1 MASARSVEEVQAF
14 LDELQDRY
22 GAPPVSVRNLAQYA
36 RIRLMADRLGLDL
49 SGLHV
54 RTLDAR
60 WFVPAP
66 AQGALA
72 VQSRVNDAA
81 ANNAVEALHD
91 DRAALCVGLERAV
104 LFAYRGG
111 CQVPLGVHAMKNESG
126 FHLWA
131 SAARVWEEMP
141 RRIYLKGTNANTLGA
156 AAQVTLR
163 RSEAFA
169 FLRRL
174 GGETAFDLVFLD
186 PPYAGDTL
194 ARALAGLVAAR
205 ALAPGGLVVA
215 ESDRRHPPGPIEG
228 LAAIDERR
236 YGDTLI
242 TWYVPAG
249 HAVRG
254 GAGVE
259 ASDA

>member
-1 MASARSVEEVQAF
+1 MD
-14 LDELQDRY
+14 L
-22 GAPPVSVRNLAQYA
+22 YA
-36 RIRLMADRLGLDL
+36 G
-49 SGLHV
+49 
-54 RTLDAR
+54 T
-60 WFVPAP
+60 
-66 AQGALA
+66 GALGF
-72 VQSRVNDAA
+72 
-81 ANNAVEALHD
+81 EALSRGAGHVTFV
-91 DRAALCVGLERAV
+91 DRSNDVLEVVRA
-104 LFAYRGG
+104 
-111 CQVPLGVHAMKNESG
+111 
-126 FHLWA
+126 
-131 SAARVWEEMP
+131 
-141 RRIYLKGTNANTLGA
+141 NAHTLGA

-249 HAVRG
+249 HAARG
-254 GAGVE
+254 DAGVE